1 MKKLPESKAPKDI
14 EAWKEA
20 LDGVRPIARPEEKP
34 QEPLIIKEVEPSIR
48 MEGVYN
54 PTSWTELEVG
64 NTDNLDRNTAE
75 RFRKGAYPVEATLDL
90 HGRTEKEAFSAMEDF
105 IKNSYLQGHRRV
117 LIITGKGIKSEDE
130 PWYEAKGVL
139 REALPA
145 WLNSPN
151 IRPFILSICPA
162 GRDEG
167 GSGAM
172 SILLKRQRDPKSI
185 RKRTR

>member
-1 MKKLPESKAPKDI
+1 MDTLERKKLAVEMRKDVITETYHAKSGHPGGSLSAVEIVEYLYFEEMRIDPKNPKWEDRDRFVLSKGHVAPI
-14 EAWKEA
+14 YYSA
-20 LDGVRPIARPEEKP
+20 LA
-34 QEPLIIKEVEPSIR
+34 
-48 MEGVYN
+48 
-54 PTSWTELEVG
+54 
-64 NTDNLDRNTAE
+64 
-75 RFRKGAYPVEATLDL
+75 RKGFFPVEDLVTLRKPD
-90 HGRTEKEAFSAMEDF
+90 
-105 IKNSYLQGHRRV
+105 SYLQGHRRV